1 MKAALTFLKKQ
12 ILYQT
17 LKIFLIAA
25 ILITISYKA
34 HAQRKALW
42 TFVAESRIE
51 KTQGARTIIPRA
63 YKTIELNQT
72 ALTRLLKTLPMEN
85 IVPVR
90 NSKFNIGLPM
100 PDGTIQYFKV
110 VESPVMEP
118 ELAKKYP
125 QIKTYSGQ
133 SLSDPTATVR
143 FDWTPKGFHAMILSS
158 AGTVFIDPYSNAD
171 IAHYLSYFKKDFIP
185 MNGTKKFEEG
195 DGGENQLKI
204 KNTPDSP
211 NNNKAQKAL
220 APSGTQ
226 LHTYRLALAAD
237 HNYSAFQGGTK
248 ALTLSAMAIT
258 MNRVN
263 GVYEREVSVHM
274 NLISNTDALIYITA
288 ASDPYTA
295 NGACDLRPQNQ
306 SNIDLVIG
314 NSNYDIGH
322 LFAMS
327 SGGCATT
334 NSVCNNL
341 LKAYGVTGNSNPVGD
356 PFDIDYVA
364 HEMGHQFN
372 CPHTWNGTQ
381 NACSAGQYSASSAYE
396 PGSGTTIMSYAGICG
411 SDDLQP
417 HSDAFFASKSFDDIV
432 SYTTSGTGSNCGA
445 TTATGNNPP
454 TVDAGPSGFTI
465 PKNTPFTLTGSG
477 TDPDGDPLTFEYE
490 EFDLGPAGDPNAPS
504 GNAPIFRF
512 FPPTSSPTR
521 TFPRLSDILNNTQT
535 KGEILPS
542 YTRSLNFRL
551 TARDNRAG
559 GGGVN
564 YASMSMNVDD
574 ASGPFVVTSPNTAV
588 TWCPGPHT
596 ITWDVANTNVAP
608 VNVTDVKISLS
619 TDGGNTFPTVLAAST
634 PNNGSAAVTFPCT
647 TSTHARIKVEAIG
660 NVFFDIS
667 NVNFTTGDNI
677 APTFTAPNNITIAKD
692 ANCNYVATVLITGD
706 VTVKADNC
714 TTTLNPTFT
723 DAVTTGHCAG
733 ETIITRTWS
742 LADDCGN
749 TTTHD
754 QTITVTD
761 NTPPTFTAPPAI
773 TVYKDANCNQNVS
786 VTVTG
791 DVTDEADNCSINLNA
806 TFTDGSPVTGSC
818 IGNQTIKRTWTLT
831 DDCGNTTSHDQTITV
846 LDIIPPVI
854 ANVGPSQ
861 LFLWPPDHTMRKV
874 NINYTN
880 LDNCSPPSK
889 VITSLKVLSNEPIN
903 GLGDGDTA
911 PDWIVISNHQVML
924 RAERAGNRSGR
935 IYTIIITAIDDCGNK
950 SQNSTRVLVPHNQPL
965 ALFRTVPAID
975 LTSTF
980 EVKVMQNPSPAYFTI
995 NVKGD
1000 NLTDKIQ
1007 MQVTDLSGRIVEVR
1021 NNIYTNS
1028 TINIGN
1034 RYGRGIY
1041 FARFSQGSK
1050 HLQLKL
1056 IKLN

>member
-1 MKAALTFLKKQ
+1 MKAAITIQKKQ
-12 ILYQT
+12 FLHQT
-17 LKIFLIAA
+17 LKAFLIA
-25 ILITISYKA
+25 TIFFTVSFQAY
-34 HAQRKALW
+34 AQHKALW
-42 TFVAESRIE
+42 TYVTESRIAR
-51 KTQGARTIIPRA
+51 TQGVRTIIPRA

-72 ALTRLLKTLPMEN
+72 ALKRLLKALPMESS
-85 IVPVR
+85 VSVR
-90 NSKFNIGLPM
+90 NSKFTMGLPM

-133 SLSDPTATVR
+133 SLSDPTASVR

-158 AGTVFIDPYSNAD
+158 GGTVFIDPYINTD
-171 IAHYLSYFKKDFIP
+171 IIHYLSYYKRDFIP
-185 MNGTKKFEEG
+185 VNGKNFEEG
-195 DGGENQLKI
+195 GGGEDQFKI
-204 KNTPDSP
+204 KNTPDNP
-211 NNNKAQKAL
+211 IKNKAEKVL
-220 APSGTQ
+220 APSGSQ

-237 HNYSAFQGGTK
+237 HNYSTFQGGTK
-248 ALTLSAMAIT
+248 ALALSAMVTT

-274 NLISNTDALIYITA
+274 NLIANTDALIYLTA
-288 ASDPYTA
+288 ATDPYTA
-295 NGACDLRPQNQ
+295 TGACNLRPQNQ
-306 SNIDLVIG
+306 TNIDAVTG
-314 NSNYDIGH
+314 NANYDIGH

-327 SGGCATT
+327 AGGCATT
-334 NSVCNNL
+334 NSVCNNA

-381 NACSAGQYSASSAYE
+381 GSCSAGQYAASSAYE

-417 HSDAFFASKSFDDIV
+417 HSDPFFASKSFDDIV
-432 SYTTSGTGSNCGA
+432 SYTTSGTGSSCGV
-445 TTATGNNPP
+445 TTPTGNNPP
-454 TVDAGPSGFTI
+454 TVNAGPSGFTI

-477 TDPDGDPLTFEYE
+477 SDPDGDPLTFEYE
-490 EFDLGPAGDPNAPS
+490 EFDLGPAGDPNVPS

-512 FPPTSSPTR
+512 FPPTSSPSR
-521 TFPRLSDILNNTQT
+521 TFPKLSDILNNTQT
-535 KGEILPS
+535 KGEILPG

-564 YASMSMNVDD
+564 YASMSMNVDGG
-574 ASGPFVVTSPNTAV
+574 SGPFVVTSPNTAV
-588 TWCPGPHT
+588 TWCPGPHI

-608 VNVTDVKISLS
+608 VNVTNVKISLS
-619 TDGGNTFPTVLAAST
+619 TDGGNTFPAVLVAST
-634 PNNGSAAVTFPCT
+634 PNNGSATVTLPCT
-647 TSTHARIKVEAIG
+647 ASTQARIKVEALG

-677 APTFTAPNNITIAKD
+677 APAFTVPDNITIFKD
-692 ANCNYVATVLITGD
+692 ANCNYVSTVLITGD

-723 DAVTTGHCAG
+723 DAITPGHCAG
-733 ETIITRTWS
+733 EIIITRKWS
-742 LADDCGN
+742 LVDDCGN
-749 TTTHD
+749 TTIHD

-773 TVYKDANCNQNVS
+773 TVYKDVNCNQNIS
-786 VTVTG
+786 VAVTG
-791 DVTDEADNCSINLNA
+791 DVTDEADNCDNTLNA
-806 TFTDGSPVTGSC
+806 TFTDGLPVAGSC

-831 DDCGNTTSHDQTITV
+831 DDCNNMTSHDQLITV
-846 LDIIPPVI
+846 LDTIPPVI
-854 ANVGPSQ
+854 ANISPSQ
-861 LFLWPPDHTMRKV
+861 LSLWPPNHSMRKV

-889 VITSLKVLSNEPIN
+889 VITSLKVVSNEPIN

-911 PDWIVISNHQVML
+911 PDWIIVNSHQVML
-924 RAERAGNRSGR
+924 RAERAGNRNGR
-935 IYTIIITAIDDCGNK
+935 IYTIIITATDDCGNK
-950 SQNSTRVLVPHNQPL
+950 SFDSTHVRVQHDFATGLVRSIAAN
-965 ALFRTVPAID
+965 D
-975 LTSTF
+975 LLSTF
-980 EVKVMQNPSPAYFTI
+980 DVKVMQNPSPNFFTI
-995 NVKGD
+995 AVKGD
-1000 NLTDKIQ
+1000 SLADKIL

-1021 NNIYTNS
+1021 NNIYTNT

-1034 RYGRGIY
+1034 RYGKGVY
-1041 FARFSQGSK
+1041 FVRFSQGSK
-1050 HLQLKL
+1050 HIQLKL

>member
-1 MKAALTFLKKQ
+1 MKTAFLILKKQ
-12 ILYQT
+12 FVHQT
-17 LKIFLIAA
+17 LKFFLIAA
-25 ILITISYKA
+25 ILITVSFFA

-42 TFVAESRIE
+42 TYVTESQIT
-51 KTQGARTIIPRA
+51 KTQGIRTIIPRVF
-63 YKTIELNQT
+63 KTIELNQT
-72 ALTRLLKTLPMEN
+72 ALKRLLNALPMESS
-85 IVPVR
+85 VPVR
-90 NSKFNIGLPM
+90 LSKFNIGLPM
-100 PDGTIQYFKV
+100 PDGTIQYFKI

-118 ELAKKYP
+118 DLAKKYP

-133 SLSDPTATVR
+133 SLSDPTASVR

-158 AGTVFIDPYSNAD
+158 AGTVFIDPYNNTD
-171 IAHYLSYFKKDFIP
+171 INHYLSYYKKDFVPI
-185 MNGTKKFEEG
+185 NNKKFEEG
-195 DGGENQLKI
+195 SGNENQLKI
-204 KNTPDSP
+204 KSSPDNP
-211 NNNKAQKAL
+211 IKNKAEKIL
-220 APSGTQ
+220 APSGSQ

-237 HNYSAFQGGTK
+237 HNYSIFQGGTK
-248 ALTLSAMAIT
+248 ALALSAMVTT

-274 NLISNTDALIYITA
+274 NLIANTDALIYLTA
-288 ASDPYTA
+288 ATDPYTA
-295 NGACDLRPQNQ
+295 SGACDLRPQNQ
-306 SNIDLVIG
+306 SNIDAVTG
-314 NSNYDIGH
+314 NANYDIGH

-327 SGGCATT
+327 AGGCATT
-334 NSVCNNL
+334 NSVCNNA

-381 NACSAGQYSASSAYE
+381 GSCSADQYAATSAYE

-432 SYTTSGTGSNCGA
+432 SYTTSGTGSSCGV
-445 TTATGNNPP
+445 TTATGNNAPN
-454 TVDAGPSGFTI
+454 VNAGPSGFTI

-477 TDPDGDPLTFEYE
+477 SDPDGDPLTFEYE
-490 EFDLGPAGDPNAPS
+490 EYDLGPAGDPNAPS
-504 GNAPIFRF
+504 GSAPIFRF
-512 FPPTSSPTR
+512 FPPTSSPSR
-521 TFPRLSDILNNTQT
+521 TFPKLSDILNNTQT
-535 KGEILPS
+535 KGEILPGYS
-542 YTRSLNFRL
+542 RSLNFRL

-564 YASMSMNVDD
+564 YASMSMNVDGG
-574 ASGPFVVTSPNTAV
+574 SGPFVVTSPNTAV

-608 VNVTDVKISLS
+608 VNVTNVKISLS
-619 TDGGNTFPTVLAAST
+619 TDGGNTFPTVLVAST
-634 PNNGSAAVTFPCT
+634 PNNGSAVVILPCT
-647 TSTHARIKVEAIG
+647 ASTQARIKVEALG

-667 NVNFTTGDNI
+667 NANFTTGDNI
-677 APTFTAPNNITIAKD
+677 APTFTVPDNKTIYKD
-692 ANCNYVATVLITGD
+692 ANCNYVSTVLITGD

-723 DAVTTGHCAG
+723 DAITPGHCEG
-733 ETIITRTWS
+733 EIIITRKWS

-749 TTTHD
+749 ITIHD

-773 TVYKDANCNQNVS
+773 TVYKDVNCNQNVL
-786 VTVTG
+786 VAVTG
-791 DVTDEADNCSINLNA
+791 DVTNEADNCDYTLNA
-806 TFTDGSPVTGSC
+806 TFTDGLPVAGSC

-831 DDCGNTTSHDQTITV
+831 DDCGNMTSHDQTITV
-846 LDIIPPVI
+846 LDTIPPVI
-854 ANVGPSQ
+854 ANISPSQ
-861 LFLWPPDHTMRKV
+861 LSLWPPNHTMRKV
-874 NINYTN
+874 KINYTN

-889 VITSLKVLSNEPIN
+889 VTTSLKVLSNEPIN

-911 PDWIVISNHQVML
+911 PDWIINNNHEVML
-924 RAERAGNRSGR
+924 RAERAGNRNGR

-950 SQNSTRVLVPHNQPL
+950 RIDSTHVQVRHDLAAGLVRSISDN
-965 ALFRTVPAID
+965 D
-975 LTSTF
+975 LSLTF
-980 EVKVMQNPSPAYFTI
+980 DVKVLPNPSQSYFTI
-995 NVKGD
+995 IVKGD
-1000 NLTDKIQ
+1000 NLNEKVL
-1007 MQVTDLSGRIVEVR
+1007 MQVTDLSGRIVEER
-1021 NNIYTNS
+1021 KNINTNS

-1034 RYGRGIY
+1034 RYGKGIY

-1050 HLQLKL
+1050 HIQLKL